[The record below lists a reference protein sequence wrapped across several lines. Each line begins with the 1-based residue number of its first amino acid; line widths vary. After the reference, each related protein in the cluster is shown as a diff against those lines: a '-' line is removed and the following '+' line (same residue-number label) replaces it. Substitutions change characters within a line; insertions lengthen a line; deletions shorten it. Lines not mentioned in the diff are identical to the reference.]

1 MPYSPNTGESVEEV
15 PPVSKWEALSLVP
28 DRNIPGL
35 VTRRWDRRMVRK
47 PKMMVKKGRL
57 ST

>member
-1 MPYSPNTGESVEEV
+1 MPYSPNTGECMEEV

-47 PKMMVKKGRL
+47 PKMMVKKGK
-57 ST
+57 